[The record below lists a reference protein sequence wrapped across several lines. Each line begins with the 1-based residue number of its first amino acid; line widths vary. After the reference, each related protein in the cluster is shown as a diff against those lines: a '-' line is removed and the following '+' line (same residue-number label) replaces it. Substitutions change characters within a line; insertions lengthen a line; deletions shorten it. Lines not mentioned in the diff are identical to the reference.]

1 MHSVLHH
8 SQRNRLSCYTHLAAA
23 RSGASYAM
31 HPLMREV
38 HVRACMRARARAQTH
53 MQMHIHMRTRAYT
66 HARTH
71 ARTHAGTRGGRV
83 CGDGGARLLAYAES
97 DWYELQQRDDDL
109 HSKQAAEQNV
119 AVR

>member
-1 MHSVLHH
+1 
-8 SQRNRLSCYTHLAAA
+8 
-23 RSGASYAM
+23 M
-31 HPLMREV
+31 HPLMRECMC
-38 HVRACMRARARAQTH
+38 VRACVRMRAQTH
-53 MQMHIHMRTRAYT
+53 MQMHIDMRTHAYT
-66 HARTH
+66 HARAHARTH

-83 CGDGGARLLAYAES
+83 CGEGGARLLAYAES